1 MELRHLRYFVVV
13 AEEQNVTRAAARL
26 HVSQPPLDR
35 QIHDLE
41 EELGV
46 ALFQRT
52 AKSLALT
59 EAGKLFLAE
68 AQAVLLRAEKAVQ
81 TVRAV
86 AAGNRGQLHVAYAPS
101 LTVEILPRALVKFE
115 QDQPGVRVSLHDLS
129 SEECLQRL
137 TSHKL
142 DIALTVAPP
151 EGMRHR
157 LSFQKIAELPLFCAV
172 GITHSFA
179 KKRTLPL
186 RALAAERFIGYTRE
200 DYPEYHLWLAQ
211 LFKPFDFEPRFAE
224 EYDSATGL
232 IAAVEAGRG
241 VALATASLKSLSSS
255 RLKLIPL
262 TPKLPPLVLGALWMP
277 PASPLAEAF
286 IAAASVGDDTRAY

>member
-26 HVSQPPLDR
+26 HVSQPPLSR
-35 QIHDLE
+35 QIQDLE
-41 EELGV
+41 AELGV
-46 ALFQRT
+46 ALFHRT

-59 EAGKLFLAE
+59 EAGKIFLAE

-86 AAGNRGQLHVAYAPS
+86 AAGNRGQLHIAYAPS
-101 LTVEILPRALVKFE
+101 LTVEILPRALVQFE
-115 QDQPGVRVSLHDLS
+115 KSCPGVRVSLHDLS

-137 TSHKL
+137 ATRKL
-142 DIALTVAPP
+142 DLALTAAPTK
-151 EGMRHR
+151 EMMRG
-157 LSFQKIAELPLFCAV
+157 LAFEKLCELPLFCAV
-172 GITHSFA
+172 GVTHPFA

-186 RALAAERFIGYTRE
+186 RSLAGERFIGYTRE
-200 DYPEYHLWLAQ
+200 DYPEYHAWLRE
-211 LFKPFDFEPRFAE
+211 LFQPLGIEPRFAE

-241 VALATASLKSLSSS
+241 IALATNSLKSLASS
-255 RLKLIPL
+255 RLKMIPL
-262 TPKLPPLVLGALWMP
+262 TPKLPPLVFGALWSP
-277 PASPLAEAF
+277 PATPLMQEF
-286 IAAASVGDDTRAY
+286 IDAVKIAVG